1 MRARALALAVLVL
14 AAGAVARAD
23 DRPLERV
30 ELDRRVVKAVYEAAL
45 QGTEMWNKSQN
56 YEGCFRLYQ
65 GSLAAVIPLLDHR
78 PRLAAAA
85 KDKFDRAKSMKA
97 VEGAT
102 LLREALDE
110 IQNEIAPGAKADPKV
125 DPKVEPKN
133 TTLWERLGEEKGVKK
148 IVDDLLSLAIED
160 KGVNLLRDG
169 KVKLDGAGVAR
180 LKDGLVAFI
189 SEGTGGPIK
198 YKGKDMKSAHAGMK
212 ITEKEF
218 DALGAILVD
227 VLKKNKVAQA
237 DIDDLMK
244 AVAATKKDIVEGKG
258 N

>member
-1 MRARALALAVLVL
+1 MRARALALVVFVL
-14 AAGAVARAD
+14 AAGSMTRAE
-23 DRPLERV
+23 DRALERV
-30 ELDRRVVKAVYEAAL
+30 DLDKRVVKTVYETAVL
-45 QGTEMWNKSQN
+45 GTELWNKSQN

-65 GSLAAVIPLLDHR
+65 GTLAAVIPLLDHR
-78 PRLAAAA
+78 PKLAAMA
-85 KDKFDRAKSMKA
+85 KDKFDKAKSMKA

-110 IQNEIAPGAKADPKV
+110 IQNEIAPGSKP
-125 DPKVEPKN
+125 DPKVEPKK

-160 KGVNLLRDG
+160 KDVNLLRG
-169 KVKLDGAGVAR
+169 KKLDLQGVSHF
-180 LKDGLVAFI
+180 KEMLVAFI

-198 YKGKDMKSAHAGMK
+198 YKGKDMKTAHAGMK
-212 ITEKEF
+212 ITDKEF

-237 DIDDLMK
+237 DIDELMK